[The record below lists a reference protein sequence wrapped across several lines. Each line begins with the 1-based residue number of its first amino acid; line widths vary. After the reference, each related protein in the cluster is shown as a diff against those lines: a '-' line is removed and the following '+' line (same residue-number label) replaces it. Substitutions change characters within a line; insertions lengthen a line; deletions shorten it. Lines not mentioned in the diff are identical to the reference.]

1 MNSHLP
7 RRKRRVAESQVPFD
21 GRCTVHPRYNPAKD
35 GRPQNNNCAGC
46 ESLYVIF
53 LYTGI
58 AQRKAE
64 TGDGLFVL
72 RPAPQADAETNTGG
86 EEPIEPV
93 EETLPLTET
102 QGSTLQSE

>member
-1 MNSHLP
+1 MSL
-7 RRKRRVAESQVPFD
+7 RIRFRFD

-35 GRPQNNNCAGC
+35 GRPQNKDCAGC

-58 AQRKAE
+58 AQKKADS
-64 TGDGLFVL
+64 GDGLFVL
-72 RPAPQADAETNTGG
+72 RPAPQIGAETNTED
-86 EEPIEPV
+86 EESLEIA

-102 QGSTLQSE
+102 QGSTIPQSE